1 MTTEILATRGPQSN
15 LIKNIDYVV
24 DPRKPFCVDSIK
36 KASTILITVLFKR
49 DVNQHM
55 RHMEYFLSKI
65 LPTLTKPINLVIAG
79 ADQTFPNSTDI
90 RQNIPAY
97 PEGIKILF
105 QHPFINKIFVENL
118 DCSTPNAI
126 PIPCGVN
133 THQSTT
139 DPQYFLKHENIDQ
152 HKPLKITN
160 FNVTRHV
167 SAQFAERHYVNHL
180 CQNLWKE
187 NYIGLD
193 IIKQSR
199 GCRLNK
205 SLKHGA
211 YLQSL
216 SEYMFTVCSH
226 GGGLDVNPKLWESLL
241 VGTIPIIMRNKPY
254 TDIYKDHDLPV
265 VVVKDWY
272 AATIDIKKL
281 KHWRDQYYHYF
292 TDPNKRRDMLHKLSV
307 DYWVTYIKNI

>member
-1 MTTEILATRGPQSN
+1 MTEILSTRGPQSN

-24 DPRKPFCVDSIK
+24 NPREPFCVDSIK
-36 KASTILITVLFKR
+36 KASTMLITRLKG
-49 DVNQHM
+49 DENQHM

-65 LPTLTKPINLVIAG
+65 LPILTKPINLVIAR

-90 RQNIPAY
+90 RLTLPAY
-97 PEGIKILF
+97 PEDIKILF
-105 QHPFINKIFVENL
+105 QHTFINKIFVENL
-118 DCSTPNAI
+118 DCSTLNTI

-133 THQSTT
+133 THQSPT

-160 FNVTRHV
+160 FNVTRHS

-180 CQNLWKE
+180 CRNLWKE

-205 SLKHGA
+205 SLRHEA
-211 YLQSL
+211 YLQDHL
-216 SEYMFTVCSH
+216 TLYCLQVLIE
-226 GGGLDVNPKLWESLL
+226 ELL
-241 VGTIPIIMRNKPY
+241 
-254 TDIYKDHDLPV
+254 
-265 VVVKDWY
+265 
-272 AATIDIKKL
+272 
-281 KHWRDQYYHYF
+281 
-292 TDPNKRRDMLHKLSV
+292 
-307 DYWVTYIKNI
+307 